1 MICLLQN
8 VSESKDR
15 LRVGL
20 IHFKPE
26 RLSVDQRSSG
36 IMLDMAEADMPQA
49 EERKGETP
57 VLYCNPTTKVLWY
70 EYVPR
75 PLTQEEVLADVV
87 ARLDTVVALLEAQ
100 AARG

>member
-8 VSESKDR
+8 VVESKDR

-20 IHFKPE
+20 IHYKPE
-26 RLSVDQRSSG
+26 RLDKAARASG
-36 IMLDMAEADMPQA
+36 IMLDMTEADMPQP
-49 EERKGETP
+49 EERKGKTP
-57 VLYCNPTTKVLWY
+57 VLYCNPTTKELWY

-75 PLTQEEVLADVV
+75 PLTQEELLADVV

-100 AARG
+100 AARS